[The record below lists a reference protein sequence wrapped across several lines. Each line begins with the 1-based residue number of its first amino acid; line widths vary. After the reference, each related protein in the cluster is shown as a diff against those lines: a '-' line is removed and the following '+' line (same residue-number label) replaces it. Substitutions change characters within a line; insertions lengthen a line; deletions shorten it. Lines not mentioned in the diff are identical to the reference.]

1 MAIKEA
7 SAPVSPRSPALM
19 TGREATRCGHKRI
32 YTNVDEL
39 NDPPLGA
46 KDTEGSVFSV
56 DEVYR
61 RLHDPAKRRT
71 KFKSRR
77 NRDNRRKQSA
87 VPVAPNRVTIPR

>member
-1 MAIKEA
+1 M
-7 SAPVSPRSPALM
+7 
-19 TGREATRCGHKRI
+19 
-32 YTNVDEL
+32 DEL